1 MRKFSAF
8 LGASLAVLALSGCG
22 SSGSIGQQ
30 TVDVVGKVQTQPY
43 FSEMSGPDGDFCSGV
58 PISQTFSGQQ
68 VKLLD
73 AEGKIVGVT
82 KLEGWDGEGARA
94 EAEHLIDTFGYN
106 DGDMCSWDFTFPG
119 VSLTSDFYTLEFSD
133 KRVTPPTITKEDL
146 MTGPV
151 VVIG

>member
-1 MRKFSAF
+1 MRKLNAF

-73 AEGKIVGVT
+73 AEGKIVGAT
-82 KLEGWDGEGARA
+82 SLEGWKGDPSRDAG
-94 EAEHLIDTFGYN
+94 LNDTFGYN